1 MEKKKC
7 GRKPMAENEKVMLI
21 SVYLKKEDK
30 LKIVEKYGSVTN
42 ALKEEVLPRINSPK
56 LANL

>member
-1 MEKKKC
+1 
-7 GRKPMAENEKVMLI
+7 MAENEKVMLI